1 MFRRVLTTP
10 MGKLSPGQLFLHSMP
25 GRRESIEEF
34 QHEVSVQ
41 AVSRVVCL
49 NDEPEIARKSPT
61 YAAAI
66 AAGTFSS
73 PRDVFPIPNL
83 GVPTDRKAFVDLAR
97 DTAARIRAGG
107 RVLVH
112 CALGIG
118 RTGTFACC
126 VLMELG
132 YGEQDARAAIRAA
145 GGYPETTEQDDLIK
159 FVARRIGRTISSE
172 AR

>member
-1 MFRRVLTTP
+1 MFRRVLTNP
-10 MGKLSPGQLFLHSMP
+10 PGQLFLHSMP
-25 GRRESIEEF
+25 GRRESIDEF
-34 QHEVSVQ
+34 QHEASVQ

-49 NDEPEIARKSPT
+49 NDDPEIARKSPD

-66 AAGTFSS
+66 AAGTFTC

-83 GVPTDRKAFVDLAR
+83 GVPADRKAFVELAR
-97 DTAARIRAGG
+97 ETAARIRAGG

-132 YGEQDARAAIRAA
+132 HTEQDARAAVRAA

-159 FVARRIGRTISSE
+159 FVARRVGSTISSE
-172 AR
+172 VR

>member
-1 MFRRVLTTP
+1 
-10 MGKLSPGQLFLHSMP
+10 MP

-34 QHEVSVQ
+34 EREISTQ
-41 AVSRVVCL
+41 AVGRIVCL
-49 NDEPEIARKSPT
+49 TGEPEIARKSPD
-61 YAAAI
+61 YGAAI
-66 AAGTFSS
+66 AAGTFSC

-83 GVPTDRKAFVDLAR
+83 GVPEDRHEFIALTR
-97 DTAARIRAGG
+97 ETAARIRAGG

-126 VLMELG
+126 VLVELG
-132 YGEQDARAAIRAA
+132 YTENDARAAVRAA

-159 FVARRIGRTISSE
+159 FVARRIGTTTSE
-172 AR
+172 ARS

>member
-1 MFRRVLTTP
+1 MFRRVLTTLP
-10 MGKLSPGQLFLHSMP
+10 GQLSPGQLFLHSMP

-34 QHEVSVQ
+34 QHEASVQ
-41 AVSRVVCL
+41 AVSLVVCL
-49 NDEPEIARKSPT
+49 NDETEIARKSPA

-66 AAGTFSS
+66 ADGTFTC

-83 GVPTDRKAFVDLAR
+83 GVPADRKAFVALAR
-97 DTAARIRAGG
+97 ETAARIRTGG

-132 YGEQDARAAIRAA
+132 HAEQDARAAIRAA

-159 FVARRIGRTISSE
+159 FVARRIGSTISSE
-172 AR
+172 VR